1 MVEEPLPQL
10 VAEKNSTY
18 PESLRHLTDE
28 ITELILDNL
37 DSNDEKME
45 RLCDIQEQCI
55 EEMNAIR
62 SLMSSL
68 SSEPDMTDI
77 AESIVRTFDTSIRLT
92 DNIMIKLRQVNEALD
107 EVEMRRRERSENSKN
122 VVDTEVAAESAT

>member
-1 MVEEPLPQL
+1 MAEEPL
-10 VAEKNSTY
+10 VAEKDRKY

-45 RLCDIQEQCI
+45 RLCDIQQQCI
-55 EEMNAIR
+55 EEMNAIK

-77 AESIVRTFDTSIRLT
+77 AESIVRTFDTSMRLT
-92 DNIMIKLRQVNEALD
+92 DNIMTKLRQVNEVLD
-107 EVEMRRRERSENSKN
+107 EVEMRRRERSGNNKH
-122 VVDTEVAAESAT
+122 VVDTIAAAESAT